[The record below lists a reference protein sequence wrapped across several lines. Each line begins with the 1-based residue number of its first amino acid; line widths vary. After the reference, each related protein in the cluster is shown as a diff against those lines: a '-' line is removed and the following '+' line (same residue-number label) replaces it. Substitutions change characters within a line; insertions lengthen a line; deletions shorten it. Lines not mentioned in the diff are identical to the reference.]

1 MYVFG
6 VDIPLVEIFFVMAGF
21 VVIMIALLVYLIA
34 RVHQMNKRILRLTS
48 DEKKDVGS
56 LKSIEGDM
64 LKVKNETEQ
73 DICLL
78 SNIKDELDKVLR
90 TSWKGVVVEREG
102 LKKVSKHVHRKLKEK
117 QKKHKRI
124 VKTFNLPQ
132 YSVSYMTKY
141 REQDRRQEGR
151 K

>member
-21 VVIMIALLVYLIA
+21 VVIMIALLVYLTA
-34 RVHQMNKRILRLTS
+34 KVHQMNRRILRLTA

-56 LKSIEGDM
+56 LRAIEGDM
-64 LKVKNETEQ
+64 LRVKNETEQ

-90 TSWKGVVVEREG
+90 TSWKGVVVEKEG
-102 LKKVSKHVHRKLKEK
+102 LQRVRKHVHRKLKEK
-117 QKKHKRI
+117 QKKHRHIAKQYR
-124 VKTFNLPQ
+124 LPQ
-132 YSVSYMTKY
+132 YSVSYVTKY
-141 REQDRRQEGR
+141 RQQEDR

>member
-34 RVHQMNKRILRLTS
+34 KVHQMNKRILRLTS
-48 DEKKDVGS
+48 DEKKDVGE
-56 LKSIEGDM
+56 LKLIEGDM

-90 TSWKGVVVEREG
+90 TSWKGVVVEKEG
-102 LKKVSKHVHRKLKEK
+102 LQRVRKHVHRKLKEK
-117 QKKHKRI
+117 EKKHRHI
-124 VKTFNLPQ
+124 AKTFNLPQ
-132 YSVSYMTKY
+132 YSVSYIAKY
-141 REQDRRQEGR
+141 REQEGR